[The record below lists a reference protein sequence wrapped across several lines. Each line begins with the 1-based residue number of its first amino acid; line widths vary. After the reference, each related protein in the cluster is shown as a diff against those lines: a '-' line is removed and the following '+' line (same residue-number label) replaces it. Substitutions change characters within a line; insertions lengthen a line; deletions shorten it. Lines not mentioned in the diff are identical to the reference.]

1 MKLARREFV
10 KSVAVAGAGRAAA
23 ARRAPQTRSGK
34 SYDVA
39 VVGAGVFGAWSAYH
53 LQRAGKKVILLDA
66 YGPAN
71 SRASSGGESRVI
83 RMGYGSDEVYT
94 RWSMR
99 SLESWQALFG
109 RTQPALFHP
118 TGVLWMAHDNDAYV
132 TKTEVTLK
140 KLGVVFER
148 LSRSEL
154 EKRYPQIAFGA
165 VTWGLLEPGSGV
177 LLARR
182 AVQALVVETTK
193 MGADYFTETV
203 ETPAG
208 KGGLASVTT
217 LKKETIRAGSFVF
230 ACGPWLP
237 KVFPDLLEGRIH
249 PTRQEV
255 FFFGPPTGDTRF
267 SPPSM
272 PTWIDFTDEIYGIPN
287 IEQRGFKIAPDR
299 HGVAFDPDV
308 GERVVS
314 SGSVTAVRQFLR
326 RRFPALKN
334 APLLETRVCQYE
346 NTSNGDF
353 LIDRH
358 PAWEN
363 VWLVGG
369 GSGHGF
375 KHGPALGE
383 YVAARVMGE
392 GKAEPRFSL
401 ATKKTVQKR
410 SVF

>member
-1 MKLARREFV
+1 MKLGRRDFV
-10 KSVAVAGAGRAAA
+10 KSVAAAVPTV
-23 ARRAPQTRSGK
+23 RQTRSGK

-39 VVGAGVFGAWSAYH
+39 VVGAGVFGAWTAYH

-99 SLESWQALFG
+99 SLESWQAFFG
-109 RTQPALFHP
+109 RNQPALFHR

-140 KLGVVFER
+140 KLGVIFEK
-148 LSRSEL
+148 LSRAEL
-154 EKRYPQIAFGA
+154 EKRYPQIAFGT

-182 AVQALVVETTK
+182 AVQALVAETTRT
-193 MGADYFTETV
+193 GADYFTETV
-203 ETPAG
+203 ERPAG
-208 KGGLASVTT
+208 KGRLASLTT

-237 KVFPDLLEGRIH
+237 KVFPELLEGRIH

-255 FFFGPPTGDTRF
+255 FFFGPPPGDTRF
-267 SPPSM
+267 APPSM
-272 PTWIDFTDEIYGIPN
+272 PTWIDFTDEIYGVPD

-299 HGVAFDPDV
+299 HGAAFDPDV

-314 SGSVTAVRQFLR
+314 SGSVTAVRQVLR

-383 YVAARVMGE
+383 YAAARIMGD

-401 ATKKTVQKR
+401 ATKNTVQKR

>member
-1 MKLARREFV
+1 M
-10 KSVAVAGAGRAAA
+10 KSVAAAA
-23 ARRAPQTRSGK
+23 TAVPRARQTRSGK

-39 VVGAGVFGAWSAYH
+39 VIGAGVFGSWTAYQ

-99 SLESWQALFG
+99 SLEMWQAVFG
-109 RTQPALFHP
+109 RTQPALFHR

-140 KLGVVFER
+140 KLGVTFEK
-148 LSRSEL
+148 LSRPEL
-154 EKRYPQIAFGA
+154 EKRYPQIAFGP
-165 VTWGLLEPGSGV
+165 VTWGVLEPGSGV

-182 AVQALVVETTK
+182 AVQYLVAETTK
-193 MGADYFTETV
+193 IGADYLTETV
-203 ETPAG
+203 AKPAG

-217 LKKETIRAGSFVF
+217 LKKDTIRAGSFVF

-237 KVFPDLLEGRIH
+237 KVFPEILEDRIH

-255 FFFGPPTGDTRF
+255 FFFGPPKGDLRF

-272 PTWIDFTDEIYGIPN
+272 PTWIDFSDEVYGLPD
-287 IEQRGFKIAPDR
+287 IEHRGFKIAPDR
-299 HGVAFDPDV
+299 HGAAFDPDG

-314 SGSVTAVRQFLR
+314 SASVAAVRQVLS

-346 NTSNGDF
+346 NTSSGDF

-383 YVAARVMGE
+383 YVAARIMGE

-401 ATKKTVQKR
+401 ATKNKVQKR
-410 SVF
+410 SVY